1 MLITNGNVVHSRN
14 AERGD
19 ATKKSPPKL
28 ASRQRCSRV
37 GHPPYSSHRHLYP
50 LSPLR
55 QDEMRRTVGEN
66 GNIAEGSSRGCDGSP
81 LFSRMTQVNC
91 ESM

>member
-1 MLITNGNVVHSRN
+1 MLITNRDVVHSRN

-19 ATKKSPPKL
+19 AMKNSPPRL
-28 ASRQRCSRV
+28 ASRQRRSRV
-37 GHPPYSSHRHLYP
+37 GHPSYSSHRHLYP

-66 GNIAEGSSRGCDGSP
+66 GNIAEGSSRGRDGSP